1 MDKKTIVEN
10 GWMTDVAVACDDS
23 VTMDSDLFKACVTI
37 ADVHE
42 LVWPNEESN
51 GEDNGDTQAV
61 SDEEQIDQVTD
72 ITGEPVEEEEIP
84 DPVVEEPIE
93 TPEEEALVDETLEDE
108 TPVVDPEDEE

>member
-10 GWMTDVAVACDDS
+10 GWMTDVAVACDDN
-23 VTMDSDLFKACVTI
+23 VTVDSDLFKACVTI

-42 LVWPNEESN
+42 LVWPDEESN

-61 SDEEQIDQVTD
+61 SGEEQIDQVTD

-84 DPVVEEPIE
+84 DSVVEEPTE
-93 TPEEEALVDETLEDE
+93 TLEEEALVDE

>member
-23 VTMDSDLFKACVTI
+23 ITMDSDLFKACVTS

-42 LVWPNEESN
+42 LVWSDEESN
-51 GEDNGDTQAV
+51 GEDNGDDQAA
-61 SDEEQIDQVTD
+61 STGEQIDQVND

-84 DPVVEEPIE
+84 DPVVEEPAE
-93 TPEEEALVDETLEDE
+93 TPEEETLVEEE